1 MWVDDLRARWA
12 VTASFR
18 GCCPTCGS
26 RRVWRNGIRRRTAS
40 LFDGERTVFLDDIPV
55 RRLRCGDCGARW
67 SVPPDGVAVR
77 GHYQP
82 CVVARAVVRT
92 VADAAARAAV
102 AVEHACHRRT
112 LDRWVARV
120 AAVAEPAA
128 LGHALLV
135 ETQAPVLP
143 APVPVTRPSR
153 SPRLAALGARAVAV
167 LGLLEALASACGLE
181 PPGLAHVAR
190 FVPASATP
198 AAAKGGATS
207 AT

>member
-1 MWVDDLRARWA
+1 M
-12 VTASFR
+12 
-18 GCCPTCGS
+18 
-26 RRVWRNGIRRRTAS
+26 
-40 LFDGERTVFLDDIPV
+40 FLDDVPV

-67 SVPPDGVAVR
+67 SVPPDGVTVR

-82 CVVARAVVRT
+82 CVVARAVVR
-92 VADAAARAAV
+92 VVVDAAARAAI
-102 AVEHACHRRT
+102 AAEHACHRRT
-112 LDRWVARV
+112 LDRWVEHV

-128 LGHALLV
+128 LGRTLLA
-135 ETQAPVLP
+135 EAQAPVLP
-143 APVPVTRPSR
+143 APVPVLRPSR

-198 AAAKGGATS
+198 ASAKGGATS